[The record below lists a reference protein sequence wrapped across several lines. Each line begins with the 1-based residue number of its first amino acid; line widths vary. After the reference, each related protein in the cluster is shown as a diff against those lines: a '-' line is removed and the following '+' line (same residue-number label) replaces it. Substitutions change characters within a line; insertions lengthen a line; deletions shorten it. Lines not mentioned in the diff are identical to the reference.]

1 MFLNQCVRN
10 RFLEKLLTK
19 LTKDRT
25 FSVNNC
31 LIKKFD
37 GCPMDGPISVVF
49 PDFYMC
55 KMEYDVVVP
64 IKLIFYKRYI
74 DDTYVRRKKNT
85 KDELFERLKTY
96 HGNINIKRNV
106 QLRWNEHEHVR
117 DKNSEC
123 GKHLNENDNFEF
135 KSSVLSLALKFSF
148 KRNIFEAY
156 FARLGIRL

>member
-1 MFLNQCVRN
+1 MFLNQCIRN

-19 LTKDRT
+19 LTKEGT

-31 LIKKFD
+31 LNKQSD

-49 PDFYMC
+49 RDFYMC

-64 IKLIFYKRYI
+64 VKPIFYKRYV

-85 KDELFERLKTY
+85 KDELFEKLKTY

-123 GKHLNENDNFEF
+123 VKHLNENDNFEF

-148 KRNIFEAY
+148 KRNILEAY
-156 FARLGIRL
+156 FARL

>member
-19 LTKDRT
+19 LTKECT

-31 LIKKFD
+31 LIKQFD

-49 PDFYMC
+49 RDFYMC

-64 IKLIFYKRYI
+64 VKPIFYKRYV

-85 KDELFERLKTY
+85 KDELFEKLKTY

-123 GKHLNENDNFEF
+123 VKHLNENDNFEF

-148 KRNIFEAY
+148 KRNILEAY
-156 FARLGIRL
+156 FARL